1 MGAII
6 NLGGSRFSKSLR
18 FGGWILACLILLA
31 ACADLDPSENRVAET
46 ALGENERPTS
56 PAVVQTDTPATHAPD
71 PDLPVRNRRVA
82 TDVEYNRMADAGEN
96 GFPGVIPFDGILPIY
111 EPMFVAANEAMFQ
124 DDELVMGV
132 AIGDEAKAY
141 PVTVLHFREMVN
153 DELAGIPILVS
164 W

>member
-18 FGGWILACLILLA
+18 FGGWFLACLILLA

-71 PDLPVRNRRVA
+71 PDRPVRNRQVA

-111 EPMFVAANEAMFQ
+111 EPMFVAAYEAMFQ